1 MAKLALIIR
10 KWFLAGLLVIA
21 PLGLTIF
28 VLQLLFSNV
37 DKILGQVV
45 NKYFVEQFGFSVP
58 GTGLIL
64 LLILVLF
71 VGALA
76 SLATAKVV
84 RYFEDLFLRLP
95 LVNKIY
101 GPLKQIAGFL
111 FAERKTAFKKVVLVE
126 YPLKGTYSIGFI
138 TNEEDSIIDK
148 TVGKKLINVFISSSP
163 SPVTGFTIFVPE
175 EELIHMSISV
185 EEAMRLVVSGGML
198 NPKQL

>member
-1 MAKLALIIR
+1 MSKIAAIIR

-28 VLQLLFSNV
+28 VLIILFTNV
-37 DKILGQVV
+37 DKILGRMV
-45 NKYFVEQFGFSVP
+45 NGYLIDKFGFSVP

-64 LLILVLF
+64 LLLLVVI
-71 VGALA
+71 VGAFA
-76 SLATAKVV
+76 SLATAKVI
-84 RYFEDLFLRLP
+84 RYFEDIFLRMP
-95 LVNKIY
+95 FINKIY

-111 FAERKTAFKKVVLVE
+111 FNEKKTAFKKVVLVE

-138 TNEEDSIIDK
+138 TNEEDSVIDK
-148 TVGKKLINVFISSSP
+148 AVGKKLINVFISSSP

-175 EELIHMSISV
+175 DELVHLPISV

-198 NPKQL
+198 NP